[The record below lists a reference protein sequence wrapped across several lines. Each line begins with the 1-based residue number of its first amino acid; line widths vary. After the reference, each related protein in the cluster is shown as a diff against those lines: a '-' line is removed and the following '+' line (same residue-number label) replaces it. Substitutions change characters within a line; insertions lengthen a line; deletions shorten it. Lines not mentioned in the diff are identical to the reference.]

1 MEGQGARSST
11 PTARLITVL
20 QLFSA
25 LQIFNHDSR
34 RHMKRLWRDVGKG
47 KVKPTLD
54 AQEAD
59 LYKNPRRVR

>member
-1 MEGQGARSST
+1 
-11 PTARLITVL
+11 
-20 QLFSA
+20 
-25 LQIFNHDSR
+25 
-34 RHMKRLWRDVGKG
+34 MKRLWRDVGKG